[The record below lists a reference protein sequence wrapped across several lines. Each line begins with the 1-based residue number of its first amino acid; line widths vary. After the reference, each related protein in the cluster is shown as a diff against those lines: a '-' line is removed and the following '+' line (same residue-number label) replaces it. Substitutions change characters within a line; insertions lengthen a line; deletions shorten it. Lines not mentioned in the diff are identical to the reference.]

1 MFYGEREKNVTTGNK
16 TNKNEQWI
24 KNFILMNIDSKIKWI
39 HVYLK
44 VKSLTSI

>member
-1 MFYGEREKNVTTGNK
+1 MEREKKMWQQEKK